1 MAHFTSNTYQL
12 KRKILNFTNKIFR
25 KLTKPNR
32 KFTAD
37 MTYGILASQS
47 CLLTDIADHL
57 HESSKKVNVVERLS
71 RHLEKG
77 TSPLAAAAYLQQVKK
92 MTPSNPVI
100 HIDDSDVT
108 KPDAYKFEALGIVRD
123 GSQSTFTKSVYK
135 KGYHVTEACVLT
147 ASNHPVSIF
156 SRIHSSSEK
165 DYKSVNTITFSAME
179 QAASLFG
186 KATFA
191 MDRGYDDNKMFLK
204 LDELKQDYVI
214 RIKSNR
220 KLFCH
225 NKWTPA
231 TELRNRRKGKVK
243 TNIFYKGKKHDAY
256 LSHVKVQITASRKN
270 VYLVLVY
277 GITEHPMML
286 VTNKDIKSKEDVI
299 RVARTYFSR
308 WKIEEYF
315 RCKKQVF
322 QFENFRVRKLK
333 AINALNFYITVCMAF
348 LALVSMESETNA
360 LKVSIIKTA
369 DPIREKVF
377 FSYYRLAKG
386 ISGILSYAKQGV
398 RLWFRTK
405 RPAYRQ
411 LCLKLAV

>member
-12 KRKILNFTNKIFR
+12 KRKILNFTNKISH
-25 KLTKPNR
+25 KLTKPDR

-47 CLLTDIADHL
+47 CLLTDIADYL
-57 HESSKKVNVVERLS
+57 HEPVKKVNVVERLG

-77 TSPLAAAAYLQQVKK
+77 IPRPSATAYLQQVRK
-92 MTPSNPVI
+92 MVPSEPVI

-108 KPDAYKFEALGIVRD
+108 KPVGYKFEALGIVRD
-123 GSQSTFTKSVYK
+123 GSQSTATKNVYK

-147 ASNHPVSIF
+147 TNNHPVSIF
-156 SRIHSSSEK
+156 SRLHSSSEK
-165 DYKSVNTITFSAME
+165 GYKSVNTITFSAME
-179 QAASLFG
+179 QAAALFG

-204 LDELKQDYVI
+204 LDELTQDYVI

-220 KLFCH
+220 KLLSH

-243 TNIFYKGKKHDAY
+243 TSVFYRGKDHEAY
-256 LSHVKVQITASRKN
+256 LSHVNVQITASRKK
-270 VYLVLVY
+270 VCLVLVY

-286 VTNKDIKSKEDVI
+286 VTNKDIRSKKEVI
-299 RVARTYFSR
+299 QVARIYFSR

-315 RCKKQVF
+315 RCKKQIF

-348 LALVSMESETNA
+348 LAMLSMASETNA

-369 DPIREKVF
+369 DPIRKDVF
-377 FSYYRLAKG
+377 FYYYRLAKG

-405 RPAYRQ
+405 RPICRQ
-411 LCLKLAV
+411 LCLKLPF